1 MSPRELDDITLG
13 PGGFYQYSGLPGGV
27 ENGYV
32 KVERVE
38 GEAPFYAY
46 GVINDQANS
55 DGSFIFPVTASSLEG
70 KRRQTLPV
78 IVETAEFT
86 SELTVTNFS
95 EEPRRLNFEFVSER
109 IQGDDKTVGFRM
121 ELKAGE
127 QQIVPELVEALRR
140 EGMAGLGERRGFYLG
155 ALFVTAEEGDLSGVV
170 IGARTSS
177 QGGGGQYGVFYNAMP
192 YGEAFGDSAWVE
204 ALPQN
209 EENRS
214 NLALVNTAEVDA
226 SPSVFQLDIYDGVT
240 GMLANTVA
248 GLRARP
254 GAGIRSTPSWETTLQ
269 ALHRAMSGSP
279 RSAATIP
286 SWPTESSTT
295 AGLLG
300 NGAATELTC
309 RLGSSEIR
317 TAPSEFFSPGQPET
331 RQRPS
336 QKRRSFGK
344 PSLIPI
350 GTPSNAMAAS
360 VSSWRRSSN
369 GSRKTGP
376 PTAEK

>member
-1 MSPRELDDITLG
+1 LLEVLDSV
-13 PGGFYQYSGLPGGV
+13 GGNRQS
-27 ENGYV
+27 YV
-32 KVERVE
+32 KVERV
-38 GEAPFYAY
+38 GGTAPFYAY
-46 GVINDQANS
+46 GVINDQVNS
-55 DGSFIFPVTASSLEG
+55 DGSFVFPVTASSLMG
-70 KRRQTLPV
+70 TRGQTLPV
-78 IVETAEFT
+78 IVETGVFT
-86 SELTVTNFS
+86 SELMVTNFS
-95 EEPRRLNFEFVSER
+95 DVAKALTFRFRAEA
-109 IQGDDKTVGFRM
+109 IQTPDKTATVEWTFHPGQQVIAPNVVIVMRRM
-121 ELKAGE
+121 GTGGIGPSGSTFAGPLSAT
-127 QQIVPELVEALRR
+127 V
-140 EGMAGLGERRGFYLG
+140 AG
-155 ALFVTAEEGDLSGVV
+155 GDMSGIA
-170 IGARTSS
+170 IGARTAMP
-177 QGGGGQYGVFYNAMP
+177 GVGGQYGVFYNAMP

-269 ALHRAMSGSP
+269 ALHRAMYGSP

-369 GSRKTGP
+369 GIRKTGP